1 MQKTTGMHIK
11 PDFTQNKSLAV
22 NKSNA
27 QHNELKT
34 RMEIAKK
41 SNALH
46 FNQMN
51 LSNILPEV
59 SLDYQLPS
67 HCLFPFYRFS

>member
-11 PDFTQNKSLAV
+11 PDYVNNKNLAV

-34 RMEIAKK
+34 RLEIAKK

-51 LSNILPEV
+51 LSNIMSEV
-59 SLDYQLPS
+59 SFES
-67 HCLFPFYRFS
+67 

>member
-11 PDFTQNKSLAV
+11 PDYINNKNLAV

-34 RMEIAKK
+34 RLEIAKK

-51 LSNILPEV
+51 LSNIMSEV
-59 SLDYQLPS
+59 SLWLS
-67 HCLFPFYRFS
+67 N